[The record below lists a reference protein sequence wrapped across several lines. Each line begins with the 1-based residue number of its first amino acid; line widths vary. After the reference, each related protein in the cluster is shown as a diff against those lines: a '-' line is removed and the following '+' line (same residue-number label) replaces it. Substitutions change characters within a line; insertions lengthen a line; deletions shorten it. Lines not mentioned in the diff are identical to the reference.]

1 MTSIPSAGAPA
12 FALRVLVPFGT
23 LTGPAVAVLGAEPY
37 GASCG
42 CSLFVRHRTG
52 LLGPDNARCPDTEHG
67 RGLEI
72 IDCLTAAHGDR
83 LDGGN
88 AIHRAEVSA
97 AA

>member
-1 MTSIPSAGAPA
+1 M
-12 FALRVLVPFGT
+12 
-23 LTGPAVAVLGAEPY
+23 
-37 GASCG
+37 
-42 CSLFVRHRTG
+42 RHRTG